1 MSVSDQSN
9 LVLSDLRGDPYTIQS
24 HPREKTFSG
33 RAYEFFRIVLG
44 SIDKGRNWANGH
56 SSNSLGKDRLCCVI
70 EEITRWDAFFFFFFF
85 IINNKTRRII
95 DILDYN
101 KELEE

>member
-1 MSVSDQSN
+1 MRRSIYS
-9 LVLSDLRGDPYTIQS
+9 IQS
-24 HPREKTFSG
+24 HPRGKTFSG

-44 SIDKGRNWANGH
+44 SIDKGRNRANGH
-56 SSNSLGKDRLCCVI
+56 SSNSLGKDRVCCVI
-70 EEITRWDAFFFFFFF
+70 EEITRWDAFFSFLFF

-101 KELEE
+101 KEPEE